1 MSEFDDIAFA
11 LSGMPIDR
19 EQNPHTTPL
28 SLLERAEDLA
38 DYLRNER
45 EALLRPLRD
54 APPDSGPWALNGLA
68 LAARL
73 TELTDAMLIRL
84 FTLAC
89 RKAEVQAETVP
100 IAIVATGGYGRK
112 ELSPCSD
119 IDITFI
125 PQRDGDP
132 MIDRLI
138 REMFSQVMDICIAR
152 CGLEVGYAYRLF
164 EDCVSLD
171 HQTATG
177 LLDAR
182 LLAGSNRLFIQF
194 EDAFWMGFNPTD
206 FIFTKIGEREKALAK
221 WGSTPRVVEPQ
232 LKEGPGG
239 LRDLQTAVWLAQ
251 ARGQWAAAR
260 VRGPRSFAALAAEGE
275 VSPTDLKLL
284 EAAKELLFQSRG
296 ALHAV
301 TGAERDELVITR
313 QEDVA
318 NRLGYRVQEIGTDVV
333 PPVEQFMADLFP
345 AMAVVRRVADQVIR
359 QVGNSRLMIG
369 IGLDCRRRHIVPAN
383 DSLGSGDP
391 VWLLWAC
398 ELSQKYHLMLGEAV
412 ERAMV
417 ALVGSQPVIA
427 DTQQAS
433 EVFTQILA
441 HRGRVYPTLQRMA
454 DLGIL
459 GWFLPEFQAIFDLIP
474 YDPSHDHTVGQ
485 HTLLVVQTLEALL
498 QAVEPEEQ
506 VEMRR
511 IYEELLNPEQLV
523 LAALLHDSGKAFH
536 DRPHSVISEEIVT
549 VVCRRLGWSEAAT
562 ANVRFL
568 CLQHLLMAETS
579 RLRDLNMDE
588 TIRDFTSVVDDMD
601 RLNML
606 YLLTYADTRA
616 VGSGVWT
623 QVKGRFLRDLW
634 RRSAAVLSDEE
645 PVGYDEA
652 VLARARRRLIK
663 DLCLDNL
670 SEAEVAEHIQTMP
683 PQYLLNQSLRE
694 IALHIGFI
702 RKLREGQPVIDFL
715 DTQEATYTEMTV
727 CTYDEPRPGLLAKIA
742 GVLYSADVNIHSA
755 QVVTRIQQDEH
766 IALDTLWIDFNGR
779 QLAPGKRREVVV
791 ALQEVLSGDRTL
803 SEILSRRRVRSHR
816 SRGPSYVPFVP
827 LTIHSVRNDLS
838 DTFSIVEAVGPDVPG
853 TFYKV
858 ADALSRLGWD
868 IASARV
874 SSWHGE
880 ARCSFYILG
889 ARSLRETEVGELLT
903 SALSGPIDADAKTD
917 LPSV

>member
-1 MSEFDDIAFA
+1 MSGFDDLAFA
-11 LSGMPIDR
+11 LGGIPLSR
-19 EQNPHTTPL
+19 EMNPHAAPL
-28 SLLERAEDLA
+28 ALLESAEELA
-38 DYLRNER
+38 DYLRKGR
-45 EALLRPLRD
+45 EALLEPLK
-54 APPDSGPWALNGLA
+54 AEPTAGGPTPLNGLVLARRLSDLMDA
-68 LAARL
+68 LL
-73 TELTDAMLIRL
+73 VRL

-89 RKAEVQAETVP
+89 RKAGLRVETAP
-100 IAIVATGGYGRK
+100 IAIVATGGYGRR

-132 MIDRLI
+132 VIDRLI
-138 REMFSQVMDICIAR
+138 REMFTQVMDICIAR

-164 EDCVSLD
+164 EDCGSLD

-206 FIFTKIGEREKALAK
+206 FIFTKIQEREKALAR
-221 WGSTPRVVEPQ
+221 WGTTPRVVEPQ

-239 LRDLQTAVWLAQ
+239 LRDLQTAIWLAQ
-251 ARGQWAAAR
+251 ARAQWAAAR
-260 VRGPRSFAALAAEGE
+260 VRGERGFAVLAEEGQ
-275 VSPTDLKLL
+275 VTSADLKRL
-284 EAAKELLFQSRG
+284 EAAKELLFQVRG

-318 NRLGYRVQEIGTDVV
+318 NRLGYQVLIQGEDRV

-345 AMAVVRRVADQVIR
+345 AMALVRRVTDQVMR
-359 QVGNSRLMIG
+359 RVGNSRLMLG
-369 IGLDCRRRHIVPAN
+369 IGLDCRRRQIVPAN
-383 DSLGSGDP
+383 DALESDDP

-398 ELSQKYHLMLGEAV
+398 ELSQKYDLILGEAV

-417 ALVGSQPVIA
+417 ALVAAQPVVKDPLQSA
-427 DTQQAS
+427 

-441 HRGRVYPTLQRMA
+441 HRGRVYPTLQQMA

-485 HTLLVVQTLEALL
+485 HSLLVVRTLEELL
-498 QAVEPEEQ
+498 QAVDPEEQ

-511 IYEELLNPEQLV
+511 IYEELPNPEQLI

-536 DRPHSVISEEIVT
+536 DRPHSVISEEIVE
-549 VVCRRLGWSEAAT
+549 VVCKRLGWSESAA

-579 RLRDLNMDE
+579 RMRDLNLDE

-616 VGSGVWT
+616 VGAGVWT

-652 VLARARRRLIK
+652 MLARARRRLLK
-663 DLCLDNL
+663 DLSLDNL
-670 SEAEVAEHIQTMP
+670 PESEVAEHIQTMP
-683 PQYLLNQSLRE
+683 PQYLLNQSQKE

-702 RKLREGQPVIDFL
+702 RKLREGHPVIDFM
-715 DTQEATYTEMTV
+715 DEPDATYTEMTV

-742 GVLYSADVNIHSA
+742 GVLYAADVNIHSA
-755 QVVTRIQQDEH
+755 QVVTRIHGDEH
-766 IALDTLWIDFNGR
+766 IALDTLWIDYHGR
-779 QLAPGKRREVVV
+779 QLAPGKRREVSLS
-791 ALQEVLSGDRTL
+791 LQEVLSGAHTVA
-803 SEILSRRRVRSHR
+803 EILAKRKTRTHR
-816 SRGPSYVPFVP
+816 SRGPSYVPYMP
-827 LTIHSVRNDLS
+827 LAVRSVRNDLS
-838 DTFSIVEAVGPDVPG
+838 DTFSVVEAIGPDVPG

-874 SSWHGE
+874 SAWHGE

-889 ARSLRETEVGELLT
+889 ARGLREVEAREMLGSV
-903 SALSGPIDADAKTD
+903 
-917 LPSV
+917 LPNPRIENS

>member
-1 MSEFDDIAFA
+1 MSGFDDLGFA
-11 LSGMPIDR
+11 LGGLPVER
-19 EQNPHTTPL
+19 EKNPHFAPL
-28 SLLERAEDLA
+28 ALMERPEDLA
-38 DYLRNER
+38 DYLRSR
-45 EALLRPLRD
+45 RDMLVQPLRA
-54 APPDSGPWALNGLA
+54 APTAGSLPALNGLPLA
-68 LAARL
+68 LH
-73 TELTDAMLIRL
+73 LTDLIDAVLVRL

-89 RKAEVQAETVP
+89 GRAGVQPASVP
-100 IAIVATGGYGRK
+100 LAIVATGGYGRR

-125 PQRDGDP
+125 SQRDGDP
-132 MIDRLI
+132 TTDRLI

-164 EDCVSLD
+164 EDCASLD
-171 HQTATG
+171 HQTASG

-182 LLAGSNRLFIQF
+182 LLTGSSRLFIQF
-194 EDAFWMGFNPTD
+194 EDAFWSGFNPTD
-206 FIFTKIGEREKALAK
+206 FIFTKIEEREKALAR
-221 WGSTPRVVEPQ
+221 WGTTPRVVEPQ

-239 LRDLQTAVWLAQ
+239 MRDLQTAIWIAQ
-251 ARGQWAAAR
+251 ARGQWVAAR
-260 VRGPRSFAALAAEGE
+260 VRGRRGFDVLAEEGQ
-275 VSPTDLKLL
+275 VSPSDLKRL
-284 EAAKELLFQSRG
+284 EAAKELLFQVRG

-318 NRLGYRVQEIGTDVV
+318 NRLGYRIQELGTDRV

-345 AMAVVRRVADQVIR
+345 VMAVVRRVADQVMR
-359 QVGNSRLMIG
+359 RVGNSRLILG
-369 IGLDCRRRHIVPAN
+369 IGLDCKQRQIVPAN
-383 DSLGSGDP
+383 DSLESDDP

-398 ELSQKYHLMLGEAV
+398 ELTQKYNLMLGEAV

-417 ALVGSQPVIA
+417 SLVGCGPLLKDAMQSA
-427 DTQQAS
+427 
-433 EVFTQILA
+433 EVFTQILS

-459 GWFLPEFQAIFDLIP
+459 GWYLPEFQAILDLIP

-485 HTLLVVQTLEALL
+485 HSLLVVKNLEDLL
-498 QAVEPEEQ
+498 QVEDPEER

-511 IYEELLNPEQLV
+511 IYEELPNPEQLI

-536 DRPHSVISEEIVT
+536 ERPHSEVSEEIVT
-549 VVCRRLGWSEAAT
+549 IVCQRLGWSEGAS

-579 RLRDLNMDE
+579 RLRDLSLDE
-588 TIRDFTSVVDDMD
+588 TIRDFTAVVDDMD

-652 VLARARRRLIK
+652 TLARARRRLLK
-663 DLCLDNL
+663 DLSLGNL
-670 SEAEVAEHIQTMP
+670 SEADVAEHIQTMP
-683 PQYLLNQSLRE
+683 PQYLLNQSLKE

-702 RKLREGQPVIDFL
+702 RKLREGQPVIDFM
-715 DTQEATYTEMTV
+715 DEQEATYTEMTV
-727 CTYDEPRPGLLAKIA
+727 CTYDDPHPGLLAKIA
-742 GVLYSADVNIHSA
+742 GALYAADVNIHSA
-755 QVVTRIQQDEH
+755 QVVTRVYEEER
-766 IALDTLWIDFNGR
+766 IALDTLWIDYHGR
-779 QLAPGKRREVVV
+779 QLAPGKRREVT
-791 ALQEVLSGDRTL
+791 ATIQEVLNGEHTVP
-803 SEILSRRRVRSHR
+803 EILSRRKERSHR

-827 LTIHSVRNDLS
+827 LTIRSVRNDLS
-838 DTFSIVEAVGPDVPG
+838 DTYSVVEAVGPDVPG

-858 ADALSRLGWD
+858 ADSLSRLGWN

-874 SSWHGE
+874 SAFHGE
-880 ARCSFYILG
+880 ARCSFYVLG
-889 ARSLRETEVGELLT
+889 ARDRRETEARQ
-903 SALSGPIDADAKTD
+903 ALAAVLPGLIDQNEKTG
-917 LPSV
+917 

>member
-1 MSEFDDIAFA
+1 MSGFDDLAFA
-11 LSGMPIDR
+11 LGGLPIQR
-19 EQNPHTTPL
+19 EKNPHTAPL
-28 SLLERAEDLA
+28 AQLERSEDLA
-38 DYLRNER
+38 DYLRKGR
-45 EALLRPLRD
+45 DALLLPLKA
-54 APPDSGPWALNGLA
+54 APTEGGALPLNGLA
-68 LAARL
+68 LARRL
-73 TELTDAMLIRL
+73 TDLMDALLIRL
-84 FTLAC
+84 YTLAC
-89 RKAEVQAETVP
+89 QRARVP
-100 IAIVATGGYGRK
+100 PDSVSIAIVATGGYGRR

-125 PQRDGDP
+125 SQRDGDP
-132 MIDRLI
+132 IIDRLI
-138 REMFSQVMDICIAR
+138 REMFAQVMDICIAR

-164 EDCVSLD
+164 EDCTNLD

-182 LLAGSNRLFIQF
+182 LLTGSNRLFIQF
-194 EDAFWMGFNPTD
+194 EDAFWMGFNPAD
-206 FIFTKIGEREKALAK
+206 FIFTKIEEREKALAR
-221 WGSTPRVVEPQ
+221 WGTTPRVVEPQ

-260 VRGPRSFAALAAEGE
+260 VRGERGFAVLAEEGQ
-275 VSPTDLKLL
+275 VSAADLKRL
-284 EAAKELLFQSRG
+284 EAAKDLLFEARG

-318 NRLGYRVQEIGTDVV
+318 NRLGYLVQEQGADRV

-359 QVGNSRLMIG
+359 RVGNSRLMIG
-369 IGLDCRRRHIVPAN
+369 IGLDCKRRQIVPAN
-383 DSLGSGDP
+383 DSLETDDP

-398 ELSQKYHLMLGEAV
+398 ELTQKYDLTLGQAV
-412 ERAMV
+412 EQAMV
-417 ALVGSQPVIA
+417 ALVNSHPVLK
-427 DTQQAS
+427 DTQQSA

-485 HTLLVVQTLEALL
+485 HSLLVVRTLENLL
-498 QAVEPEEQ
+498 QAHEPEEQ

-511 IYEELLNPEQLV
+511 IYEELPNPEQLI

-536 DRPHSVISEEIVT
+536 DRPHSEVSEEIVAL
-549 VVCRRLGWSEAAT
+549 VCQRLGWSESAA

-579 RLRDLNMDE
+579 RLRDLSLDE

-606 YLLTYADTRA
+606 YLLTYADTSA

-652 VLARARRRLIK
+652 VLARARRRLLK
-663 DLCLDNL
+663 DLSVNNIPED
-670 SEAEVAEHIQTMP
+670 EVAEHIQAMP

-702 RKLREGQPVIDFL
+702 RRLREGQPVIDFL
-715 DTQEATYTEMTV
+715 DEPDATYTEMTV
-727 CTYDEPRPGLLAKIA
+727 CTYDDPQPGLLAKIA
-742 GVLYSADVNIHSA
+742 GALYAADLNIHSA
-755 QVVTRIQQDEH
+755 QVVTRVRGDER
-766 IALDTLWIDFNGR
+766 IALDTLWIDYHGR
-779 QLAPGKRREVVV
+779 QLAPGKRREVVTT
-791 ALQEVLSGDRTL
+791 LREVLSGAQTVPA
-803 SEILSRRRVRSHR
+803 ILSRRKEHSHR

-827 LTIHSVRNDLS
+827 LMVRSIRNDLS
-838 DTFSIVEAVGPDVPG
+838 DTYSVVEFVGPDVPG

-874 SSWHGE
+874 SAWHGE
-880 ARCSFYILG
+880 ARSSFYVLG
-889 ARSLRETEVGELLT
+889 ARGLREAQAREVLASVLPRSTEEIEKIV
-903 SALSGPIDADAKTD
+903 
-917 LPSV
+917 

>member
-1 MSEFDDIAFA
+1 MSGLDEIVFA
-11 LSGMPIDR
+11 LGGIPLIR
-19 EQNPHTTPL
+19 EKNPHTSPL
-28 SLLERAEDLA
+28 AHLESAEELA
-38 DYLRNER
+38 GYLRSGR
-45 EALLRPLRD
+45 AALVQPLKEAVFTGGN
-54 APPDSGPWALNGLA
+54 PPLNGLA
-68 LAARL
+68 LARQLAD
-73 TELTDAMLIRL
+73 LTDALLIRL

-89 RKAEVQAETVP
+89 KKSGLTPENVP
-100 IAIVATGGYGRK
+100 IAIVATGGYGRR

-132 MIDRLI
+132 AIDRLI

-164 EDCVSLD
+164 EDLNTLD

-182 LLAGSNRLFIQF
+182 LLAGSQRLFIQF
-194 EDAFWMGFNPTD
+194 EDAFWMGFNPAD
-206 FIFTKIGEREKALAK
+206 FIFAKIEEREKALDR
-221 WGSTPRVVEPQ
+221 WGRTPRVVEPQ

-251 ARGQWAAAR
+251 ARAQWVPAR
-260 VRGPRSFAALAAEGE
+260 VRGERGFAVLEEEGH
-275 VSPTDLKLL
+275 VPVLDRKRL
-284 EAAKELLFQSRG
+284 EAAKELLFQVRA
-296 ALHAV
+296 ALHAI

-318 NRLGYRVQEIGTDVV
+318 HRLGYQVLENGTDRI
-333 PPVEQFMADLFP
+333 PPVEQLMSDLYP
-345 AMAVVRRVADQVIR
+345 AMALVRRVADQVIR
-359 QVGNSRLMIG
+359 RVGNSRLMIG
-369 IGLDCRRRHIVPAN
+369 IGLDCKRREIVPAN
-383 DSLGSGDP
+383 SSLEADDP

-398 ELSQKYHLMLGEAV
+398 ELTQKYNLTIGEAV
-412 ERAMV
+412 ERTMV
-417 ALVGSQPVIA
+417 SLVSTNPVLKEPQQPA
-427 DTQQAS
+427 
-433 EVFTQILA
+433 EVFTQILM
-441 HRGRVYPTLQRMA
+441 HRGRVYPTLQCMA

-459 GWFLPEFQAIFDLIP
+459 GWFLPEFQAILNLIP

-485 HTLLVVQTLEALL
+485 HSLLVVKTLESLL
-498 QAVEPEEQ
+498 SAKEPEEQ

-511 IYEELLNPEQLV
+511 IYEELPNPEQLI
-523 LAALLHDSGKAFH
+523 LAAILHDSGKAFH
-536 DRPHSVISEEIVT
+536 DRPHSEVSEEIVAE
-549 VVCRRLGWSEAAT
+549 VCNRLGWSVSAT

-568 CLQHLLMAETS
+568 CLHHLLMAETS
-579 RLRDLNMDE
+579 RLRDLSLDE
-588 TIRDFTSVVDDMD
+588 TIREFTSVVDDMD

-616 VGSGVWT
+616 VGNGVWT

-652 VLARARRRLIK
+652 TLARARRRLMK
-663 DLCLDNL
+663 DLSVNNL
-670 SEAEVAEHIQTMP
+670 PESEVARHMQTMP

-702 RKLREGQPVIDFL
+702 RKLREGQPVIDFM
-715 DTQEATYTEMTV
+715 DEPDATYTEMTV

-742 GVLYSADVNIHSA
+742 GVLYAAEINIHSA
-755 QVVTRIQQDEH
+755 QVVTRVEGEEH
-766 IALDTLWIDFNGR
+766 IALDTLWIDYHGR
-779 QLAPGKRREVVV
+779 QLAPGKRREVVANLTELLNGV
-791 ALQEVLSGDRTL
+791 RTVE
-803 SEILSRRRVRSHR
+803 EILARKKERSYR
-816 SRGPSYVPFVP
+816 SRGPSYQPLVP
-827 LTIHSVRNDLS
+827 LAIRSIRNDLS
-838 DTFSIVEAVGPDVPG
+838 DTYSVVEAVGPDVPG

-858 ADALSRLGWD
+858 ADSLSRLGWD

-874 SSWHGE
+874 SAFRGE

-889 ARSLRETEVGELLT
+889 ARSLRE
-903 SALSGPIDADAKTD
+903 ADAGERLASV
-917 LPSV
+917 LPRSSEEDEKIV

>member
-1 MSEFDDIAFA
+1 MSNFEELVFA
-11 LSGMPIDR
+11 LGGIPLIR
-19 EQNPHTTPL
+19 ETNQHTAPL
-28 SLLERAEDLA
+28 ALLESSEELAE
-38 DYLRNER
+38 YLRRGR
-45 EALLRPLRD
+45 EALLQPLK
-54 APPDSGPWALNGLA
+54 ATPPAGGVGALAVNGLA
-68 LAARL
+68 LGRQL
-73 TELTDAMLIRL
+73 TDLMDAMLVRL
-84 FTLAC
+84 FALAC
-89 RKAEVQAETVP
+89 RRAGVQPNAVS
-100 IAIVATGGYGRK
+100 IAIVATGGYGRR

-164 EDCVSLD
+164 EDCGSLD

-194 EDAFWMGFNPTD
+194 EDAYWMGFNPAD
-206 FIFTKIGEREKALAK
+206 FIFTKIEEREKALAK
-221 WGSTPRVVEPQ
+221 WGWTPRVVEPQ

-260 VRGPRSFAALAAEGE
+260 VRGERGFAVLAELAH
-275 VSPTDLKLL
+275 VSASDLKRL
-284 EAAKELLFQSRG
+284 EGAKDLLFRARG

-318 NRLGYRVQEIGTDVV
+318 NRLGYRVREQGADRV

-345 AMAVVRRVADQVIR
+345 AMALVRRVTDQVIR
-359 QVGNSRLMIG
+359 RVGNSRLMIG
-369 IGLDCRRRHIVPAN
+369 IGLDCKRREIVPAN
-383 DSLGSGDP
+383 ESLEADDP

-398 ELSQKYHLMLGEAV
+398 ELTQKYHLLLGEEV

-417 ALVGSQPVIA
+417 ALVGSRPVLK
-427 DTQQAS
+427 DRLQS
-433 EVFTQILA
+433 GEVFTQILA
-441 HRGRVYPTLQRMA
+441 HRGRVYPTVQRMA

-485 HTLLVVQTLEALL
+485 HSLLVVQTLENLL
-498 QAVEPEEQ
+498 IATDPEEEI
-506 VEMRR
+506 EMRR
-511 IYEELLNPEQLV
+511 IYEELPNPEQLI

-536 DRPHSVISEEIVT
+536 DRPHSEVSEEIVA
-549 VVCRRLGWSEAAT
+549 VVCARLGWSESAT

-568 CLQHLLMAETS
+568 CLHHLVMAETS
-579 RLRDLNMDE
+579 RLRDLNLDE

-616 VGSGVWT
+616 VGTGVWT

-652 VLARARRRLIK
+652 MLARARRRLLK
-663 DLCLDNL
+663 DLSLNNL
-670 SEAEVAEHIQTMP
+670 PEEEVAAHIQTMP
-683 PQYLLNQSLRE
+683 PQYLLNQSLRD

-702 RKLREGQPVIDFL
+702 RKLREGKPVVDFM
-715 DTQEATYTEMTV
+715 DEPDATYTEMTV
-727 CTYDEPRPGLLAKIA
+727 CTFDEPRPGLLAKIA
-742 GVLYSADVNIHSA
+742 GVLYGADVNIHSA
-755 QVVTRIQQDEH
+755 QVVTRIQGDEH
-766 IALDTLWIDFNGR
+766 IALDTLWIDYHGR
-779 QLAPGKRREVVV
+779 QLSPGKRREVVST
-791 ALQEVLSGDRTL
+791 LQEVLSGVHTVQA
-803 SEILSRRRVRSHR
+803 ILARRKERSHR
-816 SRGPSYVPFVP
+816 SRGPSYAPVVP
-827 LTIHSVRNDLS
+827 LTVRSVRNDLS
-838 DTFSIVEAVGPDVPG
+838 ETYSVVEMVGPDVPG

-858 ADALSRLGWD
+858 AESMSRLGWD

-874 SSWHGE
+874 SAWRGE

-889 ARSLRETEVGELLT
+889 TRGLRTAEAREVLASQLSIRSNENET
-903 SALSGPIDADAKTD
+903 
-917 LPSV
+917 SV

>member
-1 MSEFDDIAFA
+1 MDA
-11 LSGMPIDR
+11 L
-19 EQNPHTTPL
+19 
-28 SLLERAEDLA
+28 
-38 DYLRNER
+38 
-45 EALLRPLRD
+45 
-54 APPDSGPWALNGLA
+54 
-68 LAARL
+68 
-73 TELTDAMLIRL
+73 LIRL

-89 RKAEVQAETVP
+89 HKSHLNPETVP
-100 IAIVATGGYGRK
+100 IAIVATGGYGRR

-132 MIDRLI
+132 AIDRLI
-138 REMFSQVMDICIAR
+138 REMFAQVMDICIAR

-164 EDCVSLD
+164 EDLDKLD

-182 LLAGSNRLFIQF
+182 LVAGSPRLFIQF
-194 EDAFWMGFNPTD
+194 EDAFWMGFNPAD
-206 FIFTKIGEREKALAK
+206 FIFTKIEEREKALGR
-221 WGSTPRVVEPQ
+221 WGRTPRVVEPQ

-251 ARGQWAAAR
+251 ARGQWAPAR
-260 VRGPRSFAALAAEGE
+260 VRGARGFAVLEAEGH
-275 VSPTDLKLL
+275 VPSADLKRL
-284 EAAKELLFQSRG
+284 EAAKELIFQARG

-318 NRLGYRVQEIGTDVV
+318 QRVGYRQKDHGIDSI
-333 PPVEQFMADLFP
+333 PPVEQFMSDLYP
-345 AMAVVRRVADQVIR
+345 AMALVRRVADQVIR
-359 QVGNSRLMIG
+359 RVGSSRLMIG
-369 IGLDCRRRHIVPAN
+369 IGLDCKRREIVPAN
-383 DSLGSGDP
+383 SALETDDP

-398 ELSQKYHLMLGEAV
+398 ELTQKYNLTLGEAV
-412 ERAMV
+412 ERAM
-417 ALVGSQPVIA
+417 ASLVRTSPVLKDSHQSA
-427 DTQQAS
+427 

-441 HRGRVYPTLQRMA
+441 RRGRVYATLQRMA

-459 GWFLPEFQAIFDLIP
+459 GWYLPEFQAIFDLIP

-485 HTLLVVQTLEALL
+485 HSLLVVQTLESLL
-498 QAVEPEEQ
+498 SNTESDEQ
-506 VEMRR
+506 MEMRR
-511 IYEELLNPEQLV
+511 IYEELLNPEQLI

-536 DRPHSVISEEIVT
+536 DRPHSEVSEEIVAG
-549 VVCRRLGWSEAAT
+549 VCKRLGWSESAA

-568 CLQHLLMAETS
+568 CLQHLVMAETS
-579 RLRDLNMDE
+579 RLRDLSLDE
-588 TIRDFTSVVDDMD
+588 TIREFTSVVDDMD

-645 PVGYDEA
+645 PVGYDEET
-652 VLARARRRLIK
+652 LARARRRLLK
-663 DLCLDNL
+663 DLSVNNL
-670 SEAEVAEHIQTMP
+670 PEVEVAQHIQTMP

-702 RKLREGQPVIDFL
+702 RKLREGQPVIDFM
-715 DTQEATYTEMTV
+715 DEPAATYTELTV

-742 GVLYSADVNIHSA
+742 GVLFAADVNIHSA
-755 QVVTRIQQDEH
+755 QVVTRVDGEEH
-766 IALDTLWIDFNGR
+766 IALDTLWIDYHGR
-779 QLAPGKRREVVV
+779 QLAPGKRREV
-791 ALQEVLSGDRTL
+791 AGNLQDLLQGSRTVE
-803 SEILSRRRVRSHR
+803 EILARKTERSYR
-816 SRGPSYVPFVP
+816 SRGPSYQPFIP
-827 LTIHSVRNDLS
+827 LGIRSIRNDLS
-838 DTFSIVEAVGPDVPG
+838 DTYTVVEAVGPDVPG

-858 ADALSRLGWD
+858 ADSLSHLGWD

-874 SSWHGE
+874 SAFRGE
-880 ARCSFYILG
+880 ARCSFYVLG
-889 ARSLRETEVGELLT
+889 AREMREAEAGEILASVLPRSSEVNEK
-903 SALSGPIDADAKTD
+903 I
-917 LPSV
+917 V

>member
-1 MSEFDDIAFA
+1 MSGFDDLVFA
-11 LSGMPIDR
+11 LGGIPLVR
-19 EQNPHTTPL
+19 EKNPHIAPL
-28 SLLERAEDLA
+28 AHLESSEDLA
-38 DYLRNER
+38 DYLRRER
-45 EALLRPLRD
+45 HALLHPLKA
-54 APPDSGPWALNGLA
+54 APPANGPMPVNGLA
-68 LAARL
+68 LARRL
-73 TELTDAMLIRL
+73 TDLTDAMLIRL

-89 RKAEVQAETVP
+89 QRARVQPDAVP
-100 IAIVATGGYGRK
+100 VAIVATGGYGRR

-132 MIDRLI
+132 VIDRLI
-138 REMFSQVMDICIAR
+138 REMFTQVMDICIAR

-164 EDCVSLD
+164 EDCTNLD

-182 LLAGSNRLFIQF
+182 LLTGSNRLFIQF
-194 EDAFWMGFNPTD
+194 EDAFWMGFNPAD
-206 FIFTKIGEREKALAK
+206 FIFTKIEEREKALAR
-221 WGSTPRVVEPQ
+221 WGTTPRVVEPQ

-260 VRGPRSFAALAAEGE
+260 VRGERGFAVLAEEGQ
-275 VSPTDLKLL
+275 VSAADLKRL
-284 EAAKELLFQSRG
+284 EAAKELLFQARG

-318 NRLGYRVQEIGTDVV
+318 NRLGYRMQEQGTDHI

-345 AMAVVRRVADQVIR
+345 AMALVRRVTDQVIR
-359 QVGNSRLMIG
+359 RVGNSRLMIG
-369 IGLDCRRRHIVPAN
+369 IGLDCKRREIVPAN
-383 DSLGSGDP
+383 DSLESDDP

-398 ELSQKYHLMLGEAV
+398 ELTQKYNLTLGEAV

-417 ALVGSQPVIA
+417 ALVASRPIVK
-427 DTQQAS
+427 DPQQS
-433 EVFTQILA
+433 GEVFTQILA
-441 HRGRVYPTLQRMA
+441 HRGRAYPTLQRMA

-485 HTLLVVQTLEALL
+485 HSLLVVRTLEALL
-498 QAVEPEEQ
+498 QSTEPEEQ

-511 IYEELLNPEQLV
+511 IYEELPNPEQLI

-536 DRPHSVISEEIVT
+536 DRPHSEVSEEIVA
-549 VVCRRLGWSEAAT
+549 VVCKRLGWSESAT

-579 RLRDLNMDE
+579 RLRDLSLDE
-588 TIRDFTSVVDDMD
+588 TIREFTSVVDDID

-652 VLARARRRLIK
+652 TVARARRRLLK
-663 DLCLDNL
+663 DLSVHNL
-670 SEAEVAEHIQTMP
+670 PEAEVAEHIHTMP
-683 PQYLLNQSLRE
+683 PQYLLNQSLRD
-694 IALHIGFI
+694 IALHIEFI
-702 RKLREGQPVIDFL
+702 RKLREGQPVIDFM
-715 DTQEATYTEMTV
+715 DEPDATYTEMTV
-727 CTYDEPRPGLLAKIA
+727 CTYDDPRPGLLAKIA
-742 GVLYSADVNIHSA
+742 GVLYAADVNIHSA
-755 QVVTRIQQDEH
+755 QVVTRVQGEEH
-766 IALDTLWIDFNGR
+766 IALDTLWIDYHGR
-779 QLAPGKRREVVV
+779 QLAPGKRREIV
-791 ALQEVLSGDRTL
+791 ATLREVLSGAKTVP
-803 SEILSRRRVRSHR
+803 EILSRRKERTHR
-816 SRGPSYVPFVP
+816 SRGPSYVPYVP
-827 LTIHSVRNDLS
+827 LTIRSIRNDLS
-838 DTFSIVEAVGPDVPG
+838 DTYTVVEAVGPDVPG

-858 ADALSRLGWD
+858 ADSLSHLGWD
-868 IASARV
+868 IVSARV
-874 SSWHGE
+874 SAWRGE
-880 ARCSFYILG
+880 ARCSFYVLG
-889 ARSLRETEVGELLT
+889 ARGLR
-903 SALSGPIDADAKTD
+903 DAEAREMLGSV
-917 LPSV
+917 LPHTLAESEKSV

>member
-1 MSEFDDIAFA
+1 MSGFDDLGFV
-11 LSGMPIDR
+11 LSGLPVER
-19 EQNPHTTPL
+19 EQNPHSAPL
-28 SLLERAEDLA
+28 ALLERPEDLA
-38 DYLRNER
+38 DYLRSGR
-45 EALLRPLRD
+45 ETLLQPLCA
-54 APPDSGPWALNGLA
+54 APTIGASPPLNGLV
-68 LAARL
+68 LARRL
-73 TELTDAMLIRL
+73 TDLMDAILVRL

-89 RKAEVQAETVP
+89 TRADVQPVAVP
-100 IAIVATGGYGRK
+100 LAIVATGGYGRR
-112 ELSPCSD
+112 ELSPFSD

-125 PQRDGDP
+125 SQRDGDATT
-132 MIDRLI
+132 DRLI

-152 CGLEVGYAYRLF
+152 CSLEVGYAYRLF
-164 EDCVSLD
+164 EDCASLD
-171 HQTATG
+171 HQTASG

-182 LLAGSNRLFIQF
+182 LLTGSNRLFIQF

-206 FIFTKIGEREKALAK
+206 FIFTKIEEREKALAK
-221 WGSTPRVVEPQ
+221 WGTTPRVVEPQ

-239 LRDLQTAVWLAQ
+239 LRDLQTAIWLAQ
-251 ARGQWAAAR
+251 ARGQWVAAR
-260 VRGPRSFAALAAEGE
+260 VRGQRGFDVLAEEGE
-275 VSPTDLKLL
+275 VSPSDLKRLQ
-284 EAAKELLFQSRG
+284 AAKELLFSVRG

-318 NRLGYRVQEIGTDVV
+318 NRLGYQIQVHGTDRV

-359 QVGNSRLMIG
+359 RVGNSRLFLG
-369 IGLDCRRRHIVPAN
+369 IGLDCKRRQIVPAN
-383 DSLGSGDP
+383 DSLESDDP

-398 ELSQKYHLMLGEAV
+398 ELTQKYNLTLGEAV

-417 ALVGSQPVIA
+417 SLVGIQPLLN
-427 DTQQAS
+427 DTQQSA
-433 EVFTQILA
+433 EVFTQILS

-459 GWFLPEFQAIFDLIP
+459 GWYLPEFQAILDLIP

-485 HTLLVVQTLEALL
+485 HTLLVVKNLEDLL
-498 QAVEPEEQ
+498 QTEDPEEQ

-511 IYEELLNPEQLV
+511 IYEELSNPEQLM

-536 DRPHSVISEEIVT
+536 DRPHSEVSEEIVT
-549 VVCRRLGWSEAAT
+549 VVCARLGWSEEAT

-568 CLQHLLMAETS
+568 CLQHLIMAETS
-579 RLRDLNMDE
+579 RLRDLSLDE

-652 VLARARRRLIK
+652 TLARARRRLLK
-663 DLCLDNL
+663 DLSLGNL
-670 SEAEVAEHIQTMP
+670 SEAEVAEHIQSIP

-702 RKLREGQPVIDFL
+702 RRLREGQPVIDFM
-715 DTQEATYTEMTV
+715 DEPEATYTEMTV
-727 CTYDEPRPGLLAKIA
+727 CTYDDPRPGLLAKIA
-742 GVLYSADVNIHSA
+742 GVLYAADVNIHSA
-755 QVVTRIQQDEH
+755 QVVTRVRAEEH
-766 IALDTLWIDFNGR
+766 IALDTLWIDYHGR
-779 QLAPGKRREVVV
+779 QLAPGKRREVVTT
-791 ALQEVLSGDRTL
+791 LQEVLTGAHTVQ
-803 SEILSRRRVRSHR
+803 EILTRRKERSHR

-827 LTIHSVRNDLS
+827 LTIRSVRNDLS
-838 DTFSIVEAVGPDVPG
+838 DTYSVVEAVGPDVPG

-868 IASARV
+868 IGSARV
-874 SSWHGE
+874 SAFQGE
-880 ARCSFYILG
+880 ARCSFYVLG
-889 ARSLRETEVGELLT
+889 ARNRRETEAREALT
-903 SALSGPIDADAKTD
+903 AILPGPIEENSTT
-917 LPSV
+917 V